1 MSKIVFEKN
10 THIPKVLF
18 YSGSV
23 TFKICQNPDVF
34 SGIQHHHA
42 YLIYLASGFVINYLE
57 LLLLFM
63 HMKKRIW
70 IFFFNWNI
78 LCFSVRSEHYLFIGV
93 ALVIE
98 LWF

>member
-70 IFFFNWNI
+70 IFF
-78 LCFSVRSEHYLFIGV
+78 L
-93 ALVIE
+93 IE
-98 LWF
+98 ISCVSQ